1 MLSSGLPDLKSAV
14 KIRLMTSQAKY
25 NRVLLKL
32 SGEAFL
38 GDRDF
43 GIDPK
48 FVDRISDE
56 IAEIQSLNVQM
67 AIVIGS
73 GNIFRG
79 RAAEKNGMG
88 RTTADYMGMLA
99 TVMNALALKDSFERK
114 KIPSRAMSAIAMP
127 EVCELFIRDRAIYQM
142 EKGRIII
149 IGAGCGNPYST
160 TDTAAA
166 LRALELNCDI
176 VLKATK
182 VDGVYD
188 SDPQKNRTAKKYQNI
203 SHFQALTDKLEVM
216 DSTALSLCME
226 NQMPILVFDL
236 LEKGNI
242 KKVIF
247 GENIGTIVK

>member
-1 MLSSGLPDLKSAV
+1 MSTQ
-14 KIRLMTSQAKY
+14 IKY

-56 IAEIQSLNVQM
+56 IAEIQSLNVQV

-99 TVMNALALKDSFERK
+99 TVMNTLALKDSFERK
-114 KIPSRAMSAIAMP
+114 KISSRAMSAIAMP
-127 EVCELFIRDRAIYQM
+127 EVCELYIRDRAIYQM
-142 EKGRIII
+142 NKGRIII

-166 LRALELNCDI
+166 LRALELDCDI

-188 SDPQKNRTAKKYQNI
+188 SDPHKNQIAKKYQKI

-242 KKVIF
+242 KKAIF
-247 GENIGTIVK
+247 GENIGTIVE